1 MAQHDHTYA
10 VIMAGGV
17 GSRFWPMSRSGR
29 PKQFLD
35 ILDRG
40 RTLIQMTADRL
51 EPMVPADR
59 MYVVT
64 NARYKADILEQLPGI
79 PEDQVLCEPFMRN
92 TAPCLAYAAQRIVRR
107 DPEATMVVAPADH
120 LIEDEA
126 GFRDVLSIAVNQAT
140 ETNQL
145 LTLGITPTRPD
156 TGYGYIQYEELP
168 GASDARLRQV
178 RTFTEKP
185 DRELAEQF
193 LASGDFCWNAGI
205 FVWSVQTIL
214 DRFEEQM
221 PDLHALFEER
231 KSDLGTDAEEAA
243 ILAIYGAAE
252 NISIDYGIMEKA
264 PNVGVVLG
272 DYGWSDLGTWGS
284 LYDTLDKEGDAHANS
299 GATLIT
305 EGSKGLMV
313 AAEGR
318 KLIVAKGLEDFIVV
332 DTPDALL
339 ICPRNEEQWVKQLVS
354 RLKAEK
360 GEPLV

>member
-1 MAQHDHTYA
+1 
-10 VIMAGGV
+10 
-17 GSRFWPMSRSGR
+17 
-29 PKQFLD
+29 
-35 ILDRG
+35 
-40 RTLIQMTADRL
+40 
-51 EPMVPADR
+51 
-59 MYVVT
+59 
-64 NARYKADILEQLPGI
+64 
-79 PEDQVLCEPFMRN
+79 
-92 TAPCLAYAAQRIVRR
+92 
-107 DPEATMVVAPADH
+107 MVVAPADH

-126 GFRDVLSIAVNQAT
+126 GFRDVLSIAVNQAA
-140 ETNQL
+140 ETSQL

-231 KSDLGTDAEEAA
+231 KSDLGTDAEAAA
-243 ILAIYGAAE
+243 IRAIYGAAE

>member
-17 GSRFWPMSRSGR
+17 GSRFWPMSRAAR

-40 RTLIQMTADRL
+40 RSLIQMTADRL
-51 EPMVPADR
+51 SPMVPMDR
-59 MYVVT
+59 MYIVT
-64 NARYKADILEQLPGI
+64 NARYKAAILEQLPGI
-79 PEDQVLCEPFMRN
+79 PEDQILCEPFMRN
-92 TAPCLAYAAQRIVRR
+92 TAPCLAYASHRIAAQ
-107 DPEATMVVAPADH
+107 DAEATMVVAPADH

-126 GFRDVLSIAVNQAT
+126 GFLSVLNVAVKQAS
-140 ETNQL
+140 ETSQL

-156 TGYGYIQYEELP
+156 TGYGYIQFEDLP
-168 GASDARLRQV
+168 GADDQRLRQV

-185 DRELAEQF
+185 NRELAEEF
-193 LASGDFCWNAGI
+193 IASGDFCWNAGI
-205 FVWSVQTIL
+205 FVWSVQSIL
-214 DRFEEQM
+214 DRFEDQM

-231 KSDLGTDAEEAA
+231 KSDLGTPAEEDA

-272 DYGWSDLGTWGS
+272 EYGWSDLGTWGS
-284 LYDTLDKEGDAHANS
+284 LYDTLDRDGDAHAVS
-299 GATLIT
+299 GANLIA
-305 EGSKGLMV
+305 ENSKGLMV
-313 AAEGR
+313 AAEGK

-339 ICPRNEEQWVKQLVS
+339 ICPRDDEQWVKQLVS
-354 RLKAEK
+354 QLKAEN

>member
-1 MAQHDHTYA
+1 M
-10 VIMAGGV
+10 
-17 GSRFWPMSRSGR
+17 
-29 PKQFLD
+29 
-35 ILDRG
+35 
-40 RTLIQMTADRL
+40 
-51 EPMVPADR
+51 
-59 MYVVT
+59 
-64 NARYKADILEQLPGI
+64 
-79 PEDQVLCEPFMRN
+79 
-92 TAPCLAYAAQRIVRR
+92 
-107 DPEATMVVAPADH
+107 
-120 LIEDEA
+120 
-126 GFRDVLSIAVNQAT
+126 
-140 ETNQL
+140 
-145 LTLGITPTRPD
+145 
-156 TGYGYIQYEELP
+156 
-168 GASDARLRQV
+168 

-214 DRFEEQM
+214 DRFEDQM

-231 KSDLGTDAEEAA
+231 KADLGTRAEEEA

-318 KLIVAKGLEDFIVV
+318 KLIVAKGLENFIVV

-339 ICPRNEEQWVKQLVS
+339 ICPRDEEQWVKQLVS